1 MKRKSLTV
9 LVALVAVALLG
20 ASCGSSSS
28 SSGSGTPKGTTNPAT
43 GTPIL
48 VGQIAGLTGPVT
60 ALPEAGDSMSAS
72 IEALND
78 NGGING
84 HPLKLEQC
92 DSKGDP
98 NTELECAKKMVTEK
112 VVATLGDGT
121 FYSSAQTQK
130 IFSDAGIPRI
140 GITQA
145 DPSEYGAMTNF
156 DFTGGGVFSLV
167 GLMDA
172 LINKGKTKISIMI
185 PDSPQSQQT
194 HLLIDPIA
202 QAQGAEVVN
211 YVLVS
216 SASGDYSQYV
226 TQATQNGA
234 EGVVVAL
241 GNAQIVQVA
250 QAINQLSPNIQV
262 ATGIAGFSLDQLKQ
276 LGTFAT
282 AADFAWWEPGID
294 DTKNF
299 PGLQEPLD
307 QLTTY
312 MKGASVN
319 TLTSQS
325 LSSWLSVHAFA
336 EVMKTQNL
344 DAPTAATVLAAF
356 KAAKD
361 IPMNG
366 IIKPWTPTAYVSAG
380 SLSSIF
386 ANVSNPWMYNIKYD
400 GSSTS
405 TTPDDVFNT
414 FAGLPGTTSTTGS

>member
-1 MKRKSLTV
+1 MSRKPLTI
-9 LVALVAVALLG
+9 LAALVAVVVLLS
-20 ASCGSSSS
+20 AACGSSSS
-28 SSGSGTPKGTTNPAT
+28 DSGSGSPKGSTNPAT
-43 GTPIL
+43 GTPIV

-60 ALPEAGDSMSAS
+60 ATPEAGTSMVAS
-72 IEALND
+72 IDALND
-78 NGGING
+78 SGGING

-98 NTELECAKKMVTEK
+98 STEIECAKKMVNDK

-121 FYSSAQTQK
+121 FYSSTQTQQ

-140 GITQA
+140 GITAA
-145 DPSEYGAMTNF
+145 DPSEYQAMTNF
-156 DFTGGGVFSLV
+156 DFTGGGVFSLI

-172 LINKGKTKISIMI
+172 LINQGKTKISIMI

-194 HLLIDPIA
+194 HLLVDPIA

-250 QAINQLSPNIQV
+250 QAINQLNPDIQV
-262 ATGIAGFSLDQLKQ
+262 STGIAGFSLDQLKQ
-276 LGTFAT
+276 LGSFAT
-282 AADFAWWEPGID
+282 NASYAWWEPGID

-319 TLTSQS
+319 TLSSVS
-325 LSSWLSVHAFA
+325 LASWLAVHAFA
-336 EVMKTQNL
+336 EVMKSQPEN
-344 DAPTAATVLAAF
+344 PTAASVLAAF
-356 KAAKD
+356 KAAKN
-361 IPMNG
+361 IPMND
-366 IIKPWTPTAYVSAG
+366 IIKPWTPTDYQSAG

-386 ANVSNPWMYNIKYD
+386 ANVSNPWMYTTKFD

-405 TTPDDVFNT
+405 TNPSDTFNT
-414 FAGLPGTTSTTGS
+414 FAGLPGTTSTSGG